1 MGDSYK
7 PKVLLIHNF
16 YQFPGGEDSVF
27 FNEKKM
33 LEDNGHEVITYT
45 RDNEEINK
53 FRFWEKLFY
62 PINTVF
68 SIKTYKVSF
77 EFYNQEPYTS

>member
-33 LEDNGHEVITYT
+33 LEDNLHEVITYT
-45 RDNEEINK
+45 SDNE
-53 FRFWEKLFY
+53 
-62 PINTVF
+62 
-68 SIKTYKVSF
+68 
-77 EFYNQEPYTS
+77 